1 MDSFGLNMYFLGIK
15 QVLIIIFTLKIN
27 SELNFTTSGLRARN
41 LESAG
46 ASAKDSLDSVNSHE
60 GQRVYFVTQQGLL

>member
-46 ASAKDSLDSVNSHE
+46 ASAQD
-60 GQRVYFVTQQGLL
+60 F

>member
-46 ASAKDSLDSVNSHE
+46 ASAQDSPDSEHSHSRL
-60 GQRVYFVTQQGLL
+60 RVDI

>member
-1 MDSFGLNMYFLGIK
+1 MDQFGQHMNFLGIK

-27 SELNFTTSGLRARN
+27 SELSFTTSGLRARN

-46 ASAKDSLDSVNSHE
+46 ASTQGSPDSEHSHPRL
-60 GQRVYFVTQQGLL
+60 RVDI